1 MTGGGVVVVTGE
13 GVVVEADIIYNY
25 FINTMIH
32 FPTHDSPVTSVVTVA
47 SPVTTAK
54 KPLAVL
60 NALVKNLTVMVV
72 PVIVPGVEYA
82 QKRWVEVPSLTS
94 TQSVILPSVGQLSV
108 PPSYLYK
115 SNAAN
120 VNVAGSPVVDSTLH
134 S

>member
-1 MTGGGVVVVTGE
+1 MVVDTGE
-13 GVVVEADIIYNY
+13 RVVVEAGIIYNY
-25 FINTMIH
+25 FNNTMIH
-32 FPTHDSPVTSVVTVA
+32 LPTHNSPVTSVVTVA

-108 PPSYLYK
+108 L
-115 SNAAN
+115 
-120 VNVAGSPVVDSTLH
+120 LE
-134 S
+134 